1 VSQRFVRDAIQLT
14 AAVLNDWR
22 AVWRAFVIAGLP
34 LRSEANEILQAL
46 RPSEGQSRHRGDQ
59 PLQGSESGDI

>member
-1 VSQRFVRDAIQLT
+1 
-14 AAVLNDWR
+14 VLNDWR

-34 LRSEANEILQAL
+34 LRSEANEILHAL